1 MGNKFLKGSYVTMG
15 ILEDVL
21 LNARTAVDTVGK
33 KAGKVIDMSKLTLSA
48 ADIKSELSKKYEML
62 GRITFEAQT
71 TNKDYSKSIAD
82 IVAKIINL
90 KAELESVNEA
100 IANGKSKTKCSNCGS
115 YNDKGAIFCNKCG
128 TKIVVKE
135 VDADE
140 EVAEEDAVDL
150 VEDNLADDDMNV
162 E

>member
-1 MGNKFLKGSYVTMG
+1 MG

-48 ADIKSELSKKYEML
+48 ADIKSELSKKYEMI

-71 TNKDYSKSIAD
+71 TNKDYSKSVAD

-100 IANGKSKTKCSNCGS
+100 IADGKSKSKCSNCGS

-128 TKIVVKE
+128 AKIVVKG
-135 VDADE
+135 VNADE

-150 VEDNLADDDMNV
+150 VEDNLDDDDMGL
-162 E
+162 

>member
-1 MGNKFLKGSYVTMG
+1 MG

-21 LNARTAVDTVGK
+21 LNARTSLDTVGK
-33 KAGKVIDMSKLTLSA
+33 KVGKVIDMSKLTLSA

-71 TNKDYSKSIAD
+71 TEKDYSKSIAD

-100 IANGKSKTKCSNCGS
+100 IADGKSKSKCSKCGS

-128 TKIVVKE
+128 TKIVVKD
-135 VDADE
+135 VNADE

-150 VEDNLADDDMNV
+150 VEDNLDDDDMGI
-162 E
+162 

>member
-1 MGNKFLKGSYVTMG
+1 
-15 ILEDVL
+15 
-21 LNARTAVDTVGK
+21 
-33 KAGKVIDMSKLTLSA
+33 
-48 ADIKSELSKKYEML
+48 ML

-71 TNKDYSKSIAD
+71 TNKDYSKSVAD

-100 IANGKSKTKCSNCGS
+100 IADGKSKSKCSNCGS

-128 TKIVVKE
+128 AKIVVKD
-135 VDADE
+135 VNADE

-150 VEDNLADDDMNV
+150 VEDNLDDDDMGL
-162 E
+162 